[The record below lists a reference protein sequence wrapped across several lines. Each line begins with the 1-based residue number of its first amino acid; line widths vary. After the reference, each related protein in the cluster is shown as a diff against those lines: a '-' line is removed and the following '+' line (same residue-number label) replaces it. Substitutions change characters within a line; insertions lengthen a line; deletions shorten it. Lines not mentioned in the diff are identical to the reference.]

1 MAIRE
6 IVTVIAHVE
15 LLGEVIDSVNHVD
28 LAVGVNVRGGGNL
41 ITGQVVVADKALSW
55 LVNIKTIWELLSTK
69 EHSKSV
75 STVIGEMAI
84 TDFEGVI
91 GQVVVDDV
99 GKIITGRKEAEDL
112 AVIIQE
118 LLLGLNL
125 ATTEALLH
133 EVSHLRVLVQN
144 LGLLGD
150 LEVVLRRH

>member
-1 MAIRE
+1 LAIRE